1 MKKTIALLLSCLML
15 FALLAGCAG
24 SKTDS
29 GFTWT
34 REGSFEDADGNYL
47 LISQS
52 QDENDPGWYV
62 LFMEDN
68 GEDMIG
74 GTIQPD
80 GEALRGSLLD
90 DDSDKTEVTITEEG
104 ENGLLMEVKDGETY
118 HFTMMDVPEVAMT
131 ITINTEGLGQIAYAP
146 EGEEPEFDDEYPA
159 QSAQLNLPEAGTY
172 ILAAKADEGWKF
184 VKWTKDGADYSTDA
198 EITVEFTENADF
210 VAVFES
216 E

>member
-29 GFTWT
+29 GFTWS

-62 LFMEDN
+62 LFSASG
-68 GEDMIG
+68 GEVMIG
-74 GTIQPD
+74 GTLQPN

-90 DDSDKTEVTITEEG
+90 DNSDETEVTISEEG

-172 ILAAKADEGWKF
+172 VLAAKADEGWKF

-210 VAVFES
+210 VANLTI
-216 E
+216 

>member
-62 LFMEDN
+62 LFMEDD

-80 GEALRGSLLD
+80 AEALRGSLLD

-104 ENGLLMEVKDGETY
+104 EDGLMMEVKGGETY
-118 HFTMMDVPEVAMT
+118 HFEKLDVPEVAMT

-172 ILAAKADEGWKF
+172 VLAAKADEGWKF